1 MKKKPIV
8 GIIDTGTSNIRS
20 VFYALKESG
29 AEIKQIK
36 NSEEYSHIDG
46 LVVPGI
52 GRNLVFLFVWVCKFY
67 LQKVMN

>member
-36 NSEEYSHIDG
+36 NSEEYSSQ
-46 LVVPGI
+46 
-52 GRNLVFLFVWVCKFY
+52 Y
-67 LQKVMN
+67 Q